1 MGPIPVDRIISI
13 SSEDQAHKAENILNV
28 SDSHQTWR
36 CKSGEKQA
44 TVILQFLKPSV
55 ISSIDVGNDNSAFVE
70 IFVGKSTSDEFQVLL
85 VTSSL
90 MTLHECKNGLNVNK
104 VRFFDTD
111 HLSSASK
118 ESWDRVKIVCTQPY
132 IKQSKYGL
140 SFVTFHSKDIPE
152 DIPQKEPI
160 QSQSIQLGSFTLRND
175 DDSDNISSVGRL
187 FSMRNENKDVVRMPD
202 SPVNRLLAIHK
213 KNLETAKLKNENST
227 NINIQTPLTN
237 KKISKS
243 PKDSVKL
250 KNVDLNIKKNN
261 TVTME
266 AVKNKV
272 TKKKESSPSSLNL
285 EPTRKKIKL
294 IKNPLPV
301 TKPFSELLNNVV
313 FVMSG
318 YENPY
323 RSNIRSK
330 ALEMGARYKHNWDL
344 SCTHLICAFINTPK
358 YRECKRQGAYRIVK
372 SDWID
377 KCHSNKCRFPW
388 RRYALDKLEQNKPE
402 SEDEICASTDSVETD
417 DSDDEWNSTSTKPVP
432 STSQTNYSSVIE
444 KNTTISLYDLDTDI
458 DSDLDVPKDILADES
473 ILPLPFLDSIFRNC
487 LFYLSSSLNP
497 LLKQE
502 CNRYIIALEG
512 KLSEKDKCDYIVST
526 DANDLQIKNSVTP
539 QWIRDC
545 YDARKILPL
554 K

>member
-1 MGPIPVDRIISI
+1 MAPIPVDRIISV

-36 CKSGEKQA
+36 CKSGESQA

-70 IFVGKSTSDEFQVLL
+70 IFVGKSTSDEFQLLL

-104 VRFFDTD
+104 VRFFDSD
-111 HLSSASK
+111 HLSLASK

-132 IKQSKYGL
+132 IKHSKYGL
-140 SFVTFHSKDIPE
+140 SFITFHSK

-175 DDSDNISSVGRL
+175 DESDDILSAGRL
-187 FSMRNENKDVVRMPD
+187 FSKRNENKNVVRMPE
-202 SPVNRLLAIHK
+202 SPVSRLLAIHK
-213 KNLETAKLKNENST
+213 KNLETEKQKDTNST
-227 NINIQTPLTN
+227 NINTQTPIVN
-237 KKISKS
+237 QVISKPS
-243 PKDSVKL
+243 KDSVKP
-250 KNVDLNIKKNN
+250 KNIYSNVKKNDIN
-261 TVTME
+261 ATA
-266 AVKNKV
+266 AVKN
-272 TKKKESSPSSLNL
+272 TAAKKKDSISSSSNLQPS
-285 EPTRKKIKL
+285 RKKIKL
-294 IKNPLPV
+294 MKNPLPV
-301 TKPFSELLNNVV
+301 TKPFNQLLNSVV

-330 ALEMGARYKHNWDL
+330 ALEMGAKYKHNWDP

-358 YRECKRQGAYRIVK
+358 YNEFKIQGTYRIVT

-377 KCHSNKCRFPW
+377 KCHSNRCRFPW
-388 RRYALDKLEQNKPE
+388 RRYALDKMEQNKPE
-402 SEDEICASTDSVETD
+402 SEDEISAHTDSVETD
-417 DSDDEWNSTSTKPVP
+417 DSDDDWNSVSAKQVP
-432 STSQTNYSSVIE
+432 STSQTNSSE
-444 KNTTISLYDLDTDI
+444 NRQNTTKSLYDLDTDI
-458 DSDLDVPKDILADES
+458 DSDFDIPKDILADES
-473 ILPLPFLDSIFRNC
+473 ILPLPYIDDIFRDRS
-487 LFYLSSSLNP
+487 FYLSTN
-497 LLKQE
+497 LKPFIRQE

-526 DANDLQIKNSVTP
+526 DANHLQFKNAVPP
-539 QWIRDC
+539 QWIWDC

-554 K
+554 T

>member
-1 MGPIPVDRIISI
+1 MAPIQVDRIISV

-36 CKSGEKQA
+36 CKSGENQA

-111 HLSSASK
+111 HLSLASK

-140 SFVTFHSKDIPE
+140 SFVTFHSKDIP
-152 DIPQKEPI
+152 QKEPI

-175 DDSDNISSVGRL
+175 DESDDILSAGRL
-187 FSMRNENKDVVRMPD
+187 FSKRNEHENVVRMPE
-202 SPVNRLLAIHK
+202 SPVSRLLAIHK
-213 KNLETAKLKNENST
+213 KNLETGKNKDTNST
-227 NINIQTPLTN
+227 NINTQTPIVN
-237 KKISKS
+237 QAIFKPS
-243 PKDSVKL
+243 KDSVKP
-250 KNVDLNIKKNN
+250 KNIDLNVKKNDIN
-261 TVTME
+261 TMA
-266 AVKNKV
+266 AVKN
-272 TKKKESSPSSLNL
+272 TAAKKKDSIPSSSNL
-285 EPTRKKIKL
+285 QPSRKKIKL
-294 IKNPLPV
+294 IKNPLPA
-301 TKPFSELLNNVV
+301 TKLFNQLLNDVV

-330 ALEMGARYKHNWDL
+330 ALEMGAKYKHNWDP

-358 YRECKRQGAYRIVK
+358 YNECKRQGTYRIVT

-377 KCHSNKCRFPW
+377 KCHSIRCRFPW
-388 RRYALDKLEQNKPE
+388 RRYALDKMEQNQPE
-402 SEDEICASTDSVETD
+402 SEDEICALTDSVETD
-417 DSDDEWNSTSTKPVP
+417 DTDDEWNSVSAKQVP
-432 STSQTNYSSVIE
+432 STSQTNSSE
-444 KNTTISLYDLDTDI
+444 NQQNTTKSLYDLDTDI
-458 DSDLDVPKDILADES
+458 DSDLDIPKDLLADES
-473 ILPLPFLDSIFRNC
+473 ILPLPYIDDIFRDRS
-487 LFYLSSSLNP
+487 FYLSTNLKP
-497 LLKQE
+497 LIRQE

-512 KLSEKDKCDYIVST
+512 KFSEKDKCDYIVST
-526 DANDLQIKNSVTP
+526 DANHLQFKNAVTP
-539 QWIRDC
+539 QWIWDC

-554 K
+554 T

>member
-1 MGPIPVDRIISI
+1 MGPIPIDRIISI

-36 CKSGEKQA
+36 CKPGEKQA

-70 IFVGKSTSDEFQVLL
+70 IFVGKSMSDEFQVLL

-111 HLSSASK
+111 HLSLASK

-140 SFVTFHSKDIPE
+140 SFITFHSKDIE
-152 DIPQKEPI
+152 QKSPI
-160 QSQSIQLGSFTLRND
+160 LSQSIQLGSFTLRND
-175 DDSDNISSVGRL
+175 DESDDISSVGRL
-187 FSMRNENKDVVRMPD
+187 FSKRNENKDVVRMPE

-213 KNLETAKLKNENST
+213 KNLETGKQKNT
-227 NINIQTPLTN
+227 NINIQTPLMN
-237 KKISKS
+237 QKISKS

-250 KNVDLNIKKNN
+250 KNIDLNVKK
-261 TVTME
+261 TDAITME

-272 TKKKESSPSSLNL
+272 TKKKELSPSSLNFQ
-285 EPTRKKIKL
+285 PSRKKIKL

-330 ALEMGARYKHNWDL
+330 ALEMGARYKRNWDL

-358 YRECKRQGAYRIVK
+358 YNECKRQGTYRIVK

-377 KCHSNKCRFPW
+377 KCYSNKCRFPW

-402 SEDEICASTDSVETD
+402 SEDEICACSDSVQTD
-417 DSDDEWNSTSTKPVP
+417 DSDDEWNNISVKPIP
-432 STSQTNYSSVIE
+432 STSQTNNSVNQ
-444 KNTTISLYDLDTDI
+444 KNTTISPYDLDTDI
-458 DSDLDVPKDILADES
+458 DSDSDIPKDILADES
-473 ILPLPFLDSIFRNC
+473 NVSLPLIDNIFHNC

-497 LLKQE
+497 LLKQK
-502 CNRYIIALEG
+502 CSRYIIALEG
-512 KLSEKDKCDYIVST
+512 KLSEKDKCHYIVST
-526 DANDLQIKNSVTP
+526 DANDLQVKNSVTP
-539 QWIRDC
+539 QWIWDC